1 MNGYSVASELIRDGS
16 EQRLQ
21 LATGLAR
28 TPQGLVADA
37 TFFTG
42 FVDRPDVTAAGL
54 LAVADVAGSRYA
66 DVGLAQRIANLDPVV
81 TASGDRLR
89 FESFSACGG
98 VHARF
103 DLLRDGL
110 GSSEVGF
117 GTTNVD
123 VNQALR
129 TALARVGRAEP
140 LHLAVGPDEL
150 RASTPAATHVERKVE
165 LPDRWV
171 RGFAEV
177 GTFLSALSVA
187 GRLRGAEIGAFLA
200 QLPRVAPPG
209 PDVHV
214 LPHPSTWRISS
225 RPLRGSVPLAGVSR
239 LRGAD
244 RVVRHAQHLT
254 LLVHENGTTAWVF
267 ELPGARFT
275 LVVSPGPFRGFSGEG
290 TLLTYLTHSGA
301 PEIGR
306 HLLAVLGWEPRI
318 DPDALATRTGLS
330 QPDIRAGLAWL
341 AASGRVGYDT
351 EERVVVPPRA
361 PRRQRCCAEPQ
372 PTTHRG
378 PAPGRI
384 RRRVHGLGSLPMGRG
399 RQSGRPL
406 HRRLCRR
413 SAPMHLPLGD
423 RANRTPRPVQA
434 RARRPHHPARRHLTA
449 AIRFRGLSSPK
460 DRASSACVSRWASVR
475 AEAER

>member
-225 RPLRGSVPLAGVSR
+225 RPLRGSVPLAGVSQ
-239 LRGAD
+239 A
-244 RVVRHAQHLT
+244 
-254 LLVHENGTTAWVF
+254 AW
-267 ELPGARFT
+267 R
-275 LVVSPGPFRGFSGEG
+275 
-290 TLLTYLTHSGA
+290 
-301 PEIGR
+301 
-306 HLLAVLGWEPRI
+306 
-318 DPDALATRTGLS
+318 
-330 QPDIRAGLAWL
+330 
-341 AASGRVGYDT
+341 
-351 EERVVVPPRA
+351 
-361 PRRQRCCAEPQ
+361 
-372 PTTHRG
+372 
-378 PAPGRI
+378 
-384 RRRVHGLGSLPMGRG
+384 
-399 RQSGRPL
+399 
-406 HRRLCRR
+406 
-413 SAPMHLPLGD
+413 
-423 RANRTPRPVQA
+423 
-434 RARRPHHPARRHLTA
+434 
-449 AIRFRGLSSPK
+449 
-460 DRASSACVSRWASVR
+460 
-475 AEAER
+475 